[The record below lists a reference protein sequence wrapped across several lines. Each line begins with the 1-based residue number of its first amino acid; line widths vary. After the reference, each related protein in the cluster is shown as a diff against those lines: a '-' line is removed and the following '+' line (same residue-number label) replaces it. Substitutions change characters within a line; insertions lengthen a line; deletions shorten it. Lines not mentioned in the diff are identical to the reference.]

1 MSASCASVV
10 KQFGLKADSVALIPN
25 GIDLAK
31 FASNPDRILL
41 NRPIKIGMMAN
52 LRKIKQID
60 LLVQAAHQLRENP
73 ELEFVVAG
81 EGECRS
87 DLESLIGKLN
97 LVDRFQ
103 LLGRVPSPELFLKTL
118 EDFVTCSAAEGLS
131 NSVLEAMASG
141 LAICSQ

>member
-1 MSASCASVV
+1 MNRWITATLVNSDASRASVV

-60 LLVQAAHQLRENP
+60 LLVQALTNYAKFQSWSLSS
-73 ELEFVVAG
+73 LEKV
-81 EGECRS
+81 
-87 DLESLIGKLN
+87 N
-97 LVDRFQ
+97 VDRTSK
-103 LLGRVPSPELFLKTL
+103 V
-118 EDFVTCSAAEGLS
+118 
-131 NSVLEAMASG
+131 
-141 LAICSQ
+141 